1 VEASLNAIIQ
11 SFITIATDLAAGIV
25 VLVIIIAG
33 FMLASA
39 GTNSRR
45 AEMGKHGLAFAILG
59 ALVIALAKTTAT
71 YLLGFH

>member
-1 VEASLNAIIQ
+1 MEASLKAIID
-11 SFITIATDLAAGIV
+11 SFVTIATDLAAGVV

-39 GTNSRR
+39 GTNTRR
-45 AEMGKHGLAFAILG
+45 AEMGKHGLGFAILG

-71 YLLGFH
+71 YLLGFK